1 MKSPTRARAGIA
13 SPKTPTASACSI
25 TPPRMSRR
33 AAAAALRW
41 LTAGALTLSLS
52 ACFTPPWQQLPSN
65 ASQAEVQA
73 QLGKPKEVYP
83 LAPGVTRWLYPTK
96 PFGEETIAADFD
108 AQGRLLGTTQVL
120 STQEFNKVEIDK
132 WTKTDVLHHFGEPVE
147 TSYFPLMKR
156 EVWTYRFKQD
166 DVWFSMMNFYF
177 DPDGVLKTTQI
188 SPDPLHEKR
197 DNKLF

>member
-13 SPKTPTASACSI
+13 SPKTSTASACSS
-25 TPPRMSRR
+25 TPPRTSRR

-166 DVWFSMMNFYF
+166 DAWFSMMNFYF

>member
-1 MKSPTRARAGIA
+1 MIPI
-13 SPKTPTASACSI
+13 
-25 TPPRMSRR
+25 SRV
-33 AAAAALRW
+33 LV
-41 LTAGALTLSLS
+41 TGALTLSLA
-52 ACFTPPWQQLPSN
+52 ACYTAPWQTLPPST
-65 ASQAEVQA
+65 SQADVQT

-96 PFGEETIAADFD
+96 PFGEETVAVDFD
-108 AQGRLLGTTQVL
+108 AQGRMLKATQVL
-120 STQEFNKVEIDK
+120 STQEFNKVEVDK

-147 TSYFPLMKR
+147 TSAFPLMKR

-177 DPDGVLKTTQI
+177 DPDGVVKTTQI

-197 DNKLF
+197 DNNMF

>member
-1 MKSPTRARAGIA
+1 MKHLPRARAGIA
-13 SPKTPTASACSI
+13 PPTTSAA
-25 TPPRMSRR
+25 PPGAVRPV
-33 AAAAALRW
+33 AALRW
-41 LTAGALTLSLS
+41 LATGALAALAALTLSLS
-52 ACFTPPWQQLPSN
+52 ACYTPAWQQLPPST
-65 ASQAEVQA
+65 SQADAQA

-83 LAPGVTRWLYPTK
+83 LAQGVTRWLYPTK
-96 PFGEETIAADFD
+96 PFGEETIAVDFD
-108 AQGRLLGTTQVL
+108 AQGRLLRTTQVL

-132 WTKTDVLHHFGEPVE
+132 WTKTNVLHHFGEPVE

-177 DPDGVLKTTQI
+177 DADGIVKTTQI

-197 DNKLF
+197 DNNMF

>member
-1 MKSPTRARAGIA
+1 MKHLPQARAGIA
-13 SPKTPTASACSI
+13 RPKSSATILSDALRPI
-25 TPPRMSRR
+25 
-33 AAAAALRW
+33 AALRW
-41 LTAGALTLSLS
+41 LVAGALTLSLT
-52 ACFTPPWQQLPSN
+52 ACLTPPWQQLPPSG

-73 QLGKPKEVYP
+73 QLGKPREVYP

-132 WTKTDVLHHFGEPVE
+132 WTKTDILHHFGEPVE

-156 EVWTYRFKQD
+156 EVWSYRFKQD
-166 DVWFSMMNFYF
+166 DVWFSLMHFYF
-177 DPDGVLKTTQI
+177 DAEGVVKTTQI

-197 DNKLF
+197 DNNLF